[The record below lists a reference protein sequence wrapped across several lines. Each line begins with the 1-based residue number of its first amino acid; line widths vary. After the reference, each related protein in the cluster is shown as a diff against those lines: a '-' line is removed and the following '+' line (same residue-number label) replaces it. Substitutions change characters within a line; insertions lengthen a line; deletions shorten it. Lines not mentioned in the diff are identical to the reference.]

1 MEDRW
6 AGWWDWLVAV
16 DLARCLVPTGH
27 ALIGD
32 RGEIE
37 PQASHRP
44 WARTSSGRP
53 GESQPGSVPFG
64 EEGLRTV
71 YILPGV

>member
-1 MEDRW
+1 M
-6 AGWWDWLVAV
+6 AV

-27 ALIGD
+27 ALNGGD

-44 WARTSSGRP
+44 WARTSSGCP
-53 GESQPGSVPFG
+53 GASQPGSVPFG